1 MTDELISR
9 TVVLAECQ
17 RVSDEAKGYGIPQ
30 MTMGAHACQESIR
43 ALPAVQPQVGLD
55 PREVA
60 EWFDG
65 IAKPTAAQSP
75 RHMAANYRDRIL
87 ADLTPT
93 PVDASPTRNSGD
105 KVAEAVRVLGDTLLL
120 DGERTNVQRAEHC
133 WNERC
138 WIVRWGPFASN
149 TQANR
154 ALAALRTLAALE
166 ARHD

>member
-93 PVDASPTRNSGD
+93 PVDASPTRNSGE
-105 KVAEAVRVLGDTLLL
+105 KMAEALALVKCLQREPALIWIIENTTQVRIRDLAL
-120 DGERTNVQRAEHC
+120 DMLDQQRTA
-133 WNERC
+133 
-138 WIVRWGPFASN
+138 
-149 TQANR
+149 
-154 ALAALRTLAALE
+154 LAALE
-166 ARHD
+166 ARHE